1 MKKLNKNSIK
11 KILIIKRTNI
21 GDMICAVPALK
32 TIRREFPGA
41 HITVL
46 ADAVNS
52 GIIKG
57 ASFIDKTIVYRKG
70 HGIYKNKYI
79 GHWKLFRQDKQ
90 KFDLAVALKI
100 GFSSTL
106 SLISLISRARL
117 RAGCTPE
124 KWYPLQLCY
133 NLPVRGYKKW
143 KSMHQVDALFEFLK
157 TLDIKDSV
165 KDLSIEI
172 TSDSKNKVKEFL
184 KEKNIEAG
192 SNIIVFNIS
201 NNKPENTW
209 PIERFK
215 EMANVLSGQYKA
227 TCIITSAPSDKNK
240 ALGLLKDINPAP
252 PLLAFARK
260 QQGYGVNINTFYF
273 ETPEV
278 MDFAALAAA
287 ADLLICGEGGA
298 MHVGSGVHTTTIS
311 LWGKLRPVKWTP
323 YGENQFVL
331 KKGEHV
337 NSISSE
343 DILDVIRKNN
353 LLK

>member
-1 MKKLNKNSIK
+1 MEKIDKNNIK
-11 KILIIKRTNI
+11 NILIIRRNNI
-21 GDMICAVPALK
+21 GDMICAVPVLK

-57 ASFIDKTIVYRKG
+57 ASFIDKVIVCKKG
-70 HGIYKNKYI
+70 RGIYKNKYLAYR
-79 GHWKLFRQDKQ
+79 KLFKQ
-90 KFDLAVALKI
+90 NKTKFDLAIALKI

-106 SLISLISRARL
+106 ALITLLSGARV
-117 RAGCTPE
+117 RMGCTPE
-124 KWYPLQLCY
+124 KWHPLRFCY
-133 NLPVRGYKKW
+133 NLPVKGYKRW
-143 KSMHQVDALFEFLK
+143 KSIHVIDAFLEFIK
-157 TLDIKDSV
+157 TLGIEDLV
-165 KDLSIEI
+165 KDISIEI

-184 KEKNIEAG
+184 KEKNIEAS

-215 EMANVLSGQYKA
+215 EIADILSGQYKA
-227 TCIITSAPSDKNK
+227 TCVITSAPSDREK
-240 ALGLLKDINPAP
+240 AMELSKDINN
-252 PLLAFARK
+252 AF
-260 QQGYGVNINTFYF
+260 YC
-273 ETPEV
+273 ETPRV
-278 MDFAALAAA
+278 MDFTALVAAT
-287 ADLLICGEGGA
+287 DLLICGEGGA
-298 MHVGSGVHTTTIS
+298 MHVGSGVRTPTIS
-311 LWGKLRPVKWTP
+311 LWGKFRPVKWAP
-323 YGENQFVL
+323 YGEKQFVV

-353 LLK
+353 LLKLE